1 MADDM
6 QPERGRLFD
15 AAFLARLEQ
24 LHVMAKRLRGGDSAG
39 RRRSRRVGD
48 GLEFA
53 DHRAYAP
60 GDDVRF
66 IDWPYY
72 ARMERLFRRL
82 FHEHSE
88 APLAILLDVS
98 ASMGADVP
106 ARGRLG
112 KFDYARRVAAA
123 LVYVA
128 VASLERVTLAP
139 FAGGPAE
146 PLTVGRNIRQM
157 PRVLAF
163 LSALTPG
170 GPTQLLAATQ
180 RLVGRYDQPMT
191 VLLVSDLLDCEDDL
205 SSALAALA
213 QARCDVTVLQVQS
226 PTDASPEIRG
236 AAALVGTEA
245 DRQMNVE
252 ITDDLIAA
260 YRQQWLQ
267 FVDDCQ
273 RACAARGAI
282 YVGAPTDVPVEKL
295 VLEGLRRAGVLVG

>member
-1 MADDM
+1 MADGR
-6 QPERGRLFD
+6 QPEHGRLFD

-24 LHVMAKRLRGGDSAG
+24 LHIMAKRLRGGGSAG

-98 ASMGADVP
+98 ASMGADP
-106 ARGRLG
+106 ARWRLG

-123 LVYVA
+123 LAYVA

-139 FAGGPAE
+139 FADGPAE
-146 PLTVGRNIRQM
+146 PLTIGRNIQQM
-157 PRVLAF
+157 PRALAF

-170 GPTQLLAATQ
+170 GPTQLLTAAQ
-180 RLVGRYDQPMT
+180 RLARQFGQPMT

-205 SSALAALA
+205 SGALAALA
-213 QARCDVTVLQVQS
+213 QARCDVTVLHVQS
-226 PTDASPEIRG
+226 PADAAPEIRG
-236 AAALVGTEA
+236 AASLVGAET
-245 DRQMNVE
+245 DRRMN
-252 ITDDLIAA
+252 IDLTDDLLAA
-260 YRQQWLQ
+260 YRRQWLQ
-267 FVDDCQ
+267 FADDCQ

-282 YVGAPTDVPVEKL
+282 YGAAPTDLPVEQL
-295 VLEGLRRAGVLVG
+295 VLAGLRRAGVLVG